1 MTKLISQALRR
12 RIRER
17 GGDPLITYYDLDSGE
32 RTELSGTTVGNWVDK
47 TSNLL
52 ADELL
57 LDPGDQVELAL
68 AASHPGHWVTLI
80 WQLACWQVGA
90 VVTLE
95 HAPSAAVLVAGPDS
109 DETVRPSTPVLRCSL
124 HPLGLGLAAPPD
136 PPVLDYAVEVRGQPD
151 QHAAVPQSGLALAW
165 LSPGVRRTQAD
176 LVDPAYASAARR
188 LIRPTDPWTTTR
200 DGLLAP
206 LIGGGSS
213 VLVAGVGDPDRVT
226 AIAEQE
232 RAETP

>member
-1 MTKLISQALRR
+1 VTELISQALRR
-12 RIRER
+12 RVRER

-32 RTELSGTTVGNWVDK
+32 RTELSGVTFGNWVDK

-57 LDPGDQVELAL
+57 LEPGDQVELAL
-68 AASHPGHWVTLI
+68 AATHPGHWVTLI

-95 HAPSAAVLVAGPDS
+95 HGPSAAVLAAGPDS
-109 DETVRPSTPVLRCSL
+109 DWTAGPTTQVLLCSL
-124 HPLGLGLAAPPD
+124 HPLGLGLTTPPD
-136 PPVLDYAVEVRGQPD
+136 PPSLDYAVEVRGQPD

-165 LSPGVRRTQAD
+165 LAPGVRRTQAD
-176 LVDPAYASAARR
+176 LVDTAYGSAARR
-188 LIRPTDPWTTTR
+188 LIRPSDPWTTTR
-200 DGLLAP
+200 EALLAP
-206 LIGGGSS
+206 LIGGGST
-213 VLVAGVGDPDRVT
+213 VLVVGDADAGRLA

-232 RAETP
+232 RAEQE